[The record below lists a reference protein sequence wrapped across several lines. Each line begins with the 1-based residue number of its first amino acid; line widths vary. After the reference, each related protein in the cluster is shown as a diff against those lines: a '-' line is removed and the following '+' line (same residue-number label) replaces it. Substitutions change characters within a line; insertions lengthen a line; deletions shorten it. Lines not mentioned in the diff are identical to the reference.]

1 MNIYTPFSRPAIR
14 QRGLTMVELM
24 VVLAVAAILV
34 GLAIPSM
41 SRTVAE
47 WRLSNA
53 VNAFSGSLR
62 VARSEA
68 IARGRAVRLCR
79 TTAAAPETCTSAT
92 SVNDYSSGWMVYVD
106 ADGNKN
112 YNSNKGDVILVK
124 QGAFRGIASITPNAD
139 SVAIEFLPTGIMRAN
154 QGLGLNFDSVSF
166 ISTSETPWARKALCV
181 TRTGRVLPDTDS
193 VNCQN

>member
-1 MNIYTPFSRPAIR
+1 MNIYTSFSRLAIR

-62 VARSEA
+62 IARAEA
-68 IARGRAVRLCR
+68 IARGRVVRMCR
-79 TTAAAPETCTSAT
+79 TTAGASETCTSAT

-106 ADGNKN
+106 ADNNGS
-112 YNSNKGDVILVK
+112 YGTAGGDLILLK
-124 QGAFRGIASITPNAD
+124 QAPFTGLSGITPNAD
-139 SVAIEFLPTGIMRAN
+139 NVSLVFLPTLELRRRRRR
-154 QGLGLNFDSVSF
+154 
-166 ISTSETPWARKALCV
+166 P
-181 TRTGRVLPDTDS
+181 P
-193 VNCQN
+193 

>member
-1 MNIYTPFSRPAIR
+1 MNTYTSLSRLTMR

-41 SRTVAE
+41 SRMVAE

-62 VARSEA
+62 IARAEA
-68 IARGRAVRLCR
+68 IARGRVVRLCR
-79 TTAAAPETCTSAT
+79 TTAGASETCTSAT

-106 ADGNKN
+106 AD
-112 YNSNKGDVILVK
+112 NSGSYGTSGGDLILLK
-124 QGAFRGIASITPNAD
+124 QEPFRGLSGITPNAD
-139 SVAIEFLPTGIMRAN
+139 NVALAFLPTGVMRGN
-154 QGLGLNFDSVSF
+154 IGLGLNFDSVQFTGS
-166 ISTSETPWARKALCV
+166 SETPWARKALCV
-181 TRTGRVLPDTDS
+181 SRTGRVIPETDNG
-193 VNCQN
+193 NC

>member
-1 MNIYTPFSRPAIR
+1 MNIYTSFSRLAIR

-79 TTAAAPETCTSAT
+79 TTAAAPACAA
-92 SVNDYSSGWMVYVD
+92 SSSTRD
-106 ADGNKN
+106 T
-112 YNSNKGDVILVK
+112 KG
-124 QGAFRGIASITPNAD
+124 ASPR
-139 SVAIEFLPTGIMRAN
+139 SIMPSI
-154 QGLGLNFDSVSF
+154 G
-166 ISTSETPWARKALCV
+166 TT
-181 TRTGRVLPDTDS
+181 
-193 VNCQN
+193 

>member
-62 VARSEA
+62 IARAEA
-68 IARGRAVRLCR
+68 IARGRVVRMCR
-79 TTAAAPETCTSAT
+79 TTAGASETCTSAT

-106 ADGNKN
+106 ANNNGS
-112 YNSNKGDVILVK
+112 YGTAGGDLILLK
-124 QGAFRGIASITPNAD
+124 QAPFTGLSGITPNAD
-139 SVAIEFLPTGIMRAN
+139 NVSLVFLPTGIMRAS
-154 QGLGLNFDSVSF
+154 QGLGLNFDSVMF
-166 ISTSETPWARKALCV
+166 TSTSETPWARKALCV
-181 TRTGRVLPDTDS
+181 TRTGRATPETD
-193 VNCQN
+193 NANW